1 MGLLDKI
8 NQQKGIQPQNTE
20 TLAPEQLNAQ
30 ELEFLLS
37 LIKQAS
43 FKGEMIELIF
53 TVAYK
58 LQSQYSKQI
67 KK

>member
-1 MGLLDKI
+1 MGLIDKI
-8 NQQKGIQPQNTE
+8 VPKQSAPIQNNTP
-20 TLAPEQLNAQ
+20 APEQLNAQ